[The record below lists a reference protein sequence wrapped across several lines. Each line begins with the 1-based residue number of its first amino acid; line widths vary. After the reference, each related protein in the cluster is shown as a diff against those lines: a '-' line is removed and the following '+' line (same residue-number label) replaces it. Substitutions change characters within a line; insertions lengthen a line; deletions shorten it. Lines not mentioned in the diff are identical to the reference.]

1 MSRRDKL
8 RNMKMMLRLW
18 EEEILQHVLDVAK
31 KQSPAIPSCRNESSN
46 SCLVVLD
53 KLTKFQPPLRRKCT
67 YKQDWVAF
75 MSQPF

>member
-31 KQSPAIPSCRNESSN
+31 KTEPCTT
-46 SCLVVLD
+46 CLQKRIKQLRLGRISLFD
-53 KLTKFQPPLRRKCT
+53 KIFDHSET
-67 YKQDWVAF
+67 D
-75 MSQPF
+75 